1 MHSLLLAHDY
11 NLAHLHI
18 NMYALHTHPHTHT
31 QIKAQSLLLKIMLM
45 TFFVSQSTNIANGQE
60 ANYNINCGFMFP
72 SLSQQRS
79 KGCFKIS
86 FAFHGWASKKPLC
99 SSPVSVCVCE
109 CVYVSACLSFCSHTE
124 NRRLQCFLPV
134 LLAPPTHTFH
144 LSTAKTPNDFQM
156 CYRFVRRNKNSI
168 LEVRTALEKLARG

>member
-1 MHSLLLAHDY
+1 
-11 NLAHLHI
+11 
-18 NMYALHTHPHTHT
+18 
-31 QIKAQSLLLKIMLM
+31 M

-109 CVYVSACLSFCSHTE
+109 CVFVFLQPHREQTTAVFSAGSAGAPNSHFSFVNS
-124 NRRLQCFLPV
+124 
-134 LLAPPTHTFH
+134 
-144 LSTAKTPNDFQM
+144 
-156 CYRFVRRNKNSI
+156 KN
-168 LEVRTALEKLARG
+168 TK